1 MMTMTRALLGLLTR
15 IRLPGSV
22 VDLETAAKQQYLF
35 PLVGLLVGLIA
46 ALLCVILGH
55 VFDRAE
61 SLVSG
66 GLLIAGLYV
75 VTGIM
80 HTEGLADVA
89 DGAMAG
95 GGREAK
101 LSAMKDPRVGVAAVV
116 VVAIYLLIFF
126 ALAARICAH
135 AENSIGL
142 FPLPWEVPIAFGF
155 VVSEISGKLAMNTSM
170 LIGPSSHPG
179 MGAIFVKHAS
189 MSRFAIALALA
200 FGFGVAVAGFASVI
214 LFAGVAAGAGV
225 TIVARK
231 HFDGVSGDVFG
242 AANETGR
249 LLALIL
255 WMWMI

>member
-1 MMTMTRALLGLLTR
+1 MTMTRALLGLLTR
-15 IRLPGSV
+15 IKLPGSV

-46 ALLCVILGH
+46 ALFCVILGH
-55 VFDRAE
+55 FFDRAD

-75 VTGIM
+75 VTGII

-89 DGAMAG
+89 DGVMARG
-95 GGREAK
+95 NREAK

-116 VVAIYLLIFF
+116 VVVVYLLIFF
-126 ALAARICAH
+126 ALAARICAR
-135 AENSIGL
+135 AEDSIGL
-142 FPLPWEVPIAFGF
+142 SPLPWEIPIAFGF

-170 LIGPSSHPG
+170 LIGPSAHPG
-179 MGAIFVKHAS
+179 MGAAFVKHAS
-189 MSRFAIALALA
+189 SIRFVIALVLAL
-200 FGFGVAVAGFASVI
+200 GVGVAVAGFASVI
-214 LFAGVAAGAGV
+214 LFAGVAAGAGI
-225 TIVARK
+225 TIIARK
-231 HFDGVSGDVFG
+231 HFNGVSGDVFG

-255 WMWMI
+255 WMLII